1 MCVRMWCD
9 LSLSLSLSLSCV
21 VLFYFS
27 FLVAGAYPLPRQQS
41 SFSPPKGGGQVT
53 VPLGKLFSL
62 LCALGPPVPEL
73 LLWENPFSVTRVGHQ
88 VL

>member
-9 LSLSLSLSLSCV
+9 LSLSLSL
-21 VLFYFS
+21 VLFCFI
-27 FLVAGAYPLPRQQS
+27 FLFWLQVPIPCLGNNPVSP
-41 SFSPPKGGGQVT
+41 PPKGGGQVT

-73 LLWENPFSVTRVGHQ
+73 LLWGNPFSVTRVGHQ